1 MRDENDGDALNKRSR
16 DALEGLRVLELSDEK
31 TSWCGKLLAD
41 LGADVVLVEPPKGDP
56 ARLHPPFASGR
67 RGPDR
72 SLAFLYSAANK
83 RSLALDLDDAG
94 DRTRFRQLLG
104 DTDLVVEGF
113 APGYLAERDLD
124 LQALHASRPEL
135 VLASITAFGQTGPH
149 RHYRGGDLVANAM
162 GGAMFV
168 TGEPDDPPIRL
179 AGSQALCS
187 AGAAAAA
194 SSLVALH
201 GAARTGRGQHVDISL
216 QEVVASVSHISGV
229 GKWLDDGIV
238 PVRNGSS
245 LFASVPSG
253 SYRCRDG
260 LVYLMVNRPL
270 HWQAL
275 AQWIAERTDHEAV
288 LDPLFEGASS
298 NRIEYRDLLDIF
310 IGDLAIQFDVDVFY
324 REAQERH
331 LAVTPVHGAA
341 GVAEDTHLAAREF
354 FVDVDHPV
362 AGSLRQPGAPYRH
375 EKTPWRM
382 RRPAPQLDEH
392 RREILSAIDDAPTEP
407 ARAAEFPSQPQ
418 EPPPPALE
426 GLRVLEFTAAMAGPW
441 IGRILAHCG
450 ADSVRIESR
459 KRPDVVRL
467 YTPPWDRDLGI
478 QPQLSPWFT
487 DWNAGKRFIGLD
499 LTQPRAVEIARQLAA
514 QADVV
519 VDNYSTGVL
528 EKLGLGYDV
537 LRQENASLVMISTTG
552 FGHEGPRCRYVTWG
566 SNVEAVSG
574 LARLSGPTDRD
585 CTITQYAYPD
595 ALSAIHCVSA
605 VMAALRHR
613 DRTGEGQ
620 HIGVSQYELTAT
632 TIGPLLMDFFDRGDE
647 PTKTGNASPD
657 RAPQGCYPCQGE
669 DRWCV
674 IEAADDDAWKLLC
687 GVLGR
692 PEWDTDPRFEDAPS
706 RKTHAAFLDAEI
718 SAWTRER
725 DAYEV
730 MDSLQAVGI
739 ASGVVQTVEDE
750 FERDAHLRERGFF
763 ETIPHVAKGNVIAAG
778 LPVGLTDP
786 PGSSRSAGEAVGQ
799 DNEAVLGE
807 WLGMTADEVAAD
819 VAAGAV
825 ERAD

>member
-1 MRDENDGDALNKRSR
+1 VRNENDGDALNERSP

-31 TSWCGKLLAD
+31 TAWCGKLLAD
-41 LGADVVLVEPPKGDP
+41 LGADVVLVEPPTGDP
-56 ARLHPPFASGR
+56 LRLHPPFAGGR
-67 RGPDR
+67 FGPDR
-72 SLAFLYSAANK
+72 GLGFLYSAANK

-94 DRTRFRQLLG
+94 DRDRFRELLG
-104 DTDLVVEGF
+104 STDLVVEGF
-113 APGYLAERDLD
+113 APGYLAERNLD
-124 LQALHASRPEL
+124 LQALRALRPGV
-135 VLASITAFGQTGPH
+135 VLTSITPFGQTGPH
-149 RHYRGGDLVANAM
+149 RHHRGGDLVANAT

-179 AGSQALCS
+179 AGSQALVS

-194 SSLVALH
+194 SSLIALH
-201 GAARTGRGQHVDISL
+201 AVARTGRGQHVDLSL
-216 QEVVASVSHISGV
+216 QEVVASVSHISGI
-229 GKWLDDGIV
+229 GKWLDDGII

-288 LDPLFEGASS
+288 LDPLFEGPSS
-298 NRIEYRDLLDIF
+298 NRIEYREVLDVF
-310 IGDLAIQFDVDVFY
+310 IGDLAIQFDVDDFY

-331 LAVTPVHGAA
+331 LAVTPVHGAE
-341 GVAEDTHLAAREF
+341 GVARDTHLAAREF
-354 FVDVDHPV
+354 FVEVEHPV
-362 AGSLRQPGAPYRH
+362 AGPLRQPGAPYHH

-392 RREILSAIDDAPTEP
+392 RREILSEIENRPAEP
-407 ARAAEFPSQPQ
+407 SRAGEFTPRDQDPAS
-418 EPPPPALE
+418 PALE

-450 ADSVRIESR
+450 ADSVRIESK

-467 YTPPWDRDLGI
+467 YIPPWNRDLGI

-499 LTQPRAVEIARQLAA
+499 LTQPRAVELARQLAA
-514 QADVV
+514 HADVV

-528 EKLGLGYDV
+528 KKLGLDYDV
-537 LRQENASLVMISTTG
+537 LRRENPSLVMISTTG
-552 FGHEGPRCRYVTWG
+552 FGHTGPRCRYVTWG

-574 LARLSGPTDRD
+574 LARLSGPAERD

-595 ALSAIHCVSA
+595 AMSAIHGVFA

-613 DRTGEGQ
+613 DRTGQGQ

-632 TIGPLLMDFFDRGDE
+632 TIGPLLMEHFDRGGE
-647 PTKTGNASPD
+647 PEKTGNASPG

-674 IEAADDDAWKLLC
+674 IEAGDDDAWGLLC

-692 PEWDTDPRFEDAPS
+692 PDWSVDPRFKDAPS
-706 RKTHAAFLDAEI
+706 RESHAAFLDAGI

-725 DAYEV
+725 DAFEV
-730 MDSLQAVGI
+730 VAALQAVGV
-739 ASGVVQTVEDE
+739 AAGVVQTVEDE

-763 ETIPHVAKGNVIAAG
+763 ETIPHLAKGSVIAAG

-786 PGSSRSAGEAVGQ
+786 PGSSRSAGEALGQ
-799 DNEAVLGE
+799 DNEAVFGE
-807 WLGMTADEVAAD
+807 WLGMTADEVDAD
-819 VAAGAV
+819 VAAGAI